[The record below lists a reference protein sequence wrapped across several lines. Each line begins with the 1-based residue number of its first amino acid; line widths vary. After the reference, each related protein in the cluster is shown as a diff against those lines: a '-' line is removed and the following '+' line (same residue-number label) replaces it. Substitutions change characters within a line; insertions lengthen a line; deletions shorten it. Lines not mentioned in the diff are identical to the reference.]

1 MITDYLLLYSKA
13 RRENKELQMRI
24 LLITSKYEAEVVRLK
39 NELLRPQVRFTS
51 KMDDFAKVMQSVCIA
66 CDVTPA
72 QLMSTSR
79 EGDIK
84 DARHM
89 LVYVLRH
96 HYALRYSEIGRRLGR
111 DHSTAINSYSRMRDF
126 LEFDKSV
133 QKVYNTVK
141 ELLGICN

>member
-1 MITDYLLLYSKA
+1 MITDYLQLYSKA

-24 LLITSKYEAEVVRLK
+24 LTITSKYEAEVVRLK
-39 NELLRPQVRFTS
+39 NELLRPRVRFTS

>member
-1 MITDYLLLYSKA
+1 
-13 RRENKELQMRI
+13 MRI
-24 LLITSKYEAEVVRLK
+24 LTITSKYEAEVVRLK

-51 KMDDFAKVMQSVCIA
+51 KMDDFAKVMQSICIA

-111 DHSTAINSYSRMRDF
+111 DHSTAINSYQRMSEF
-126 LEFDKSV
+126 LEFDRSV

>member
-51 KMDDFAKVMQSVCIA
+51 KMDDFAKVMQSICIA

-96 HYALRYSEIGRRLGR
+96 HYALRYSGGRW
-111 DHSTAINSYSRMRDF
+111 
-126 LEFDKSV
+126 
-133 QKVYNTVK
+133 
-141 ELLGICN
+141 

>member
-24 LLITSKYEAEVVRLK
+24 LSLTSKYEAEVVRLK

-51 KMDDFAKVMQSVCIA
+51 KMDDFAKVMQSICIA

-111 DHSTAINSYSRMRDF
+111 DHSTAINSYQRMSEF
-126 LEFDKSV
+126 LEFDRSV

>member
-1 MITDYLLLYSKA
+1 
-13 RRENKELQMRI
+13 
-24 LLITSKYEAEVVRLK
+24 
-39 NELLRPQVRFTS
+39 
-51 KMDDFAKVMQSVCIA
+51 
-66 CDVTPA
+66 
-72 QLMSTSR
+72 MSTSR

-111 DHSTAINSYSRMRDF
+111 DHSTAINSYQRMSEF

>member
-1 MITDYLLLYSKA
+1 
-13 RRENKELQMRI
+13 
-24 LLITSKYEAEVVRLK
+24 
-39 NELLRPQVRFTS
+39 
-51 KMDDFAKVMQSVCIA
+51 MDDFSKVMQSVCIA

-72 QLMSTSR
+72 QLLSTSR

-89 LVYVLRH
+89 LVYVLRQ

-111 DHSTAINSYSRMRDF
+111 DHSTAINSYQRMSEF
-126 LEFDKSV
+126 LEYDKGV
-133 QKVYNTVK
+133 QKIYNTVK

>member
-1 MITDYLLLYSKA
+1 
-13 RRENKELQMRI
+13 
-24 LLITSKYEAEVVRLK
+24 LK
-39 NELLRPQVRFTS
+39 NELLRPQVKFTS

-72 QLMSTSR
+72 QLLSTSR

-89 LVYVLRH
+89 LVYILRQ

-111 DHSTAINSYSRMRDF
+111 DHSTAINSYQRMSEF
-126 LEFDKSV
+126 LQYDKGV
-133 QKVYNTVK
+133 QKIYNTVK

>member
-1 MITDYLLLYSKA
+1 
-13 RRENKELQMRI
+13 MRI
-24 LLITSKYEAEVVRLK
+24 LQMTSKYEAEVVRLK
-39 NELLRPQVRFTS
+39 NELLRPQVKFTS

-72 QLMSTSR
+72 QLLSTSR

-89 LVYVLRH
+89 LVYVLRQ

-111 DHSTAINSYSRMRDF
+111 DHSTAINSYQRMSEF
-126 LEFDKSV
+126 LEYDKGV
-133 QKVYNTVK
+133 QKIYNTVK